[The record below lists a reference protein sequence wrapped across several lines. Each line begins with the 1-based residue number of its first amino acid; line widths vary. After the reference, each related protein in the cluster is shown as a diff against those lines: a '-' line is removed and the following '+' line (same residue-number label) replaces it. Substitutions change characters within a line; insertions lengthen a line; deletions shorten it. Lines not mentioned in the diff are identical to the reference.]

1 MLGVLCYAKDYFAT
15 RAAGRTPF
23 LLFFD
28 SLRTSDQ
35 SKKYLLLLQGYLKKL
50 EPRNSADIDKLKC
63 VIPLHLTQ
71 QKNCADCGLWVVHY
85 LDMLFRG
92 TKVVLIYFFNTCMM
106 FHPNSS

>member
-15 RAAGRTPF
+15 RATGRTPF

-28 SLRTSDQ
+28 SLRTEDR

-50 EPRNSADIDKLKC
+50 KPTNSADIDKLKC
-63 VIPLHLTQ
+63 VIPLHLKQ
-71 QKNCADCGLWVVHY
+71 QENFADCGLWIVHY
-85 LDMLFRG
+85 FAMLFRG
-92 TKVVLIYFFNTCMM
+92 TKVVLIYFFNTYMM